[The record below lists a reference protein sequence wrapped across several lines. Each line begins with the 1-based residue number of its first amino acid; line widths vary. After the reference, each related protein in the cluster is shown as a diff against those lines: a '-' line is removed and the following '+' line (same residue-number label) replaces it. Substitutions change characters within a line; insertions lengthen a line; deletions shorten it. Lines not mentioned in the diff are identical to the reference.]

1 MGIGTGTAM
10 LISTALMA
18 AGTAAS
24 YAMTPKAPM
33 QDTTNYD
40 LLRQTQQEADAE
52 SEAAKARQSEAQRRE
67 ELRVQQMYGQDIH
80 TSERGSNVLDIKETT
95 LGSSD
100 SDESTE

>member
-24 YAMTPKAPM
+24 YAMTPKNPSM
-33 QDTTNYD
+33 DMTNYD

-52 SEAAKARQSEAQRRE
+52 SEAAKARQLEAKRRE
-67 ELRVQQMYGQDIH
+67 ELRTQQMYGQDIK
-80 TSERGSNVLDIKETT
+80 TSENGANVLDVKETT
-95 LGSSD
+95 LGEED
-100 SDESTE
+100 TE